1 MKSLWIGS
9 AGALACLAYLM
20 PLSGADAQSASPTL
34 ESKIETLLDLLEDR
48 PASPGNVDQPAVSA
62 MTTVKA
68 KIKIEEAS
76 KSACDRF
83 AVVGWNVDDNNGD
96 YLGGA
101 ASKLLKCKNGTCKTT
116 IRLHVY
122 VEDANLANQIRVEP
136 RILPSC
142 GDAFFFEVPPANTQ
156 FISIPD
162 VKIPQGGSQT
172 VKFKS
177 KI

>member
-9 AGALACLAYLM
+9 ACALACLAYLA

-34 ESKIETLLDLLEDR
+34 ESKVETLLDLLEGKPD
-48 PASPGNVDQPAVSA
+48 SPGAIDQPAVSS

-68 KIKIEEAS
+68 RIEIEEKS

-83 AVVGWNVDDNNGD
+83 AVVGWNVDNNNGD

-101 ASKLLKCKNGTCKTT
+101 SSKLLKCKNGTCKTT
-116 IRLHVY
+116 IRLYVY
-122 VEDANLANQIRVEP
+122 VEDANLANQIQVEP

-142 GDAFFFEVPPANTQ
+142 GDAFFFEVPPVNTQ

-162 VKIPQGGSQT
+162 VEIPQGGSQT